1 MAISLLG
8 ESVLSPPVSPVM
20 MSPMKKLLAI
30 ITISLCFM
38 LPSQADD
45 IRDFQIEGMS
55 IGDSALDYFSEKE
68 IKKNIRKL
76 YKKKDFTH
84 VENNNYPFFK
94 TYYAVDINFKTG
106 DPKYT
111 IQSLSGVINYKNKS
125 MIDCKKQLKEIF
137 NEISGMFPKWKKVA
151 IKTSAMTS
159 MDPSGKSKQTWGGF
173 FSNQGSITIGCV
185 DYSEE
190 TLPYKMDHL
199 DVTLMTKEFNQF
211 LEFAYQ

>member
-1 MAISLLG
+1 M
-8 ESVLSPPVSPVM
+8 SVLCPPVSPDM

-55 IGDSALDYFSEKE
+55 IGDSALNYFSEKE
-68 IKKNIRKL
+68 IKKNIRIA

-84 VENNNYPFFK
+84 VENNNYPFK
-94 TYYAVDINFKTG
+94 NYDAVDINFKTG
-106 DPKYT
+106 DPEYK

-125 MIDCKKQLKEIF
+125 MIEYKKQLKEIF
-137 NEISGMFPKWKKVA
+137 NEISKMFPKWKKVA
-151 IKTSAMTS
+151 ISTTAMEL

-173 FSNQGSITIGCV
+173 FSDQGSITVGCV
-185 DYSEE
+185 DYSAE
-190 TLPYKMDHL
+190 TFPKSMDHL
-199 DVTLMTKEFNQF
+199 DLTIRTEEFNNF
-211 LEFAYQ
+211 LRFAYK